1 MTAVVSVEELTKR
14 FGTGATETVA
24 VDDVSFSVEHGAIVG
39 LLGPNGAGKTTLIKS
54 ILGLITPTTGSVA
67 VCGADVRTEPRT
79 VHRHTS
85 AMLEGARNVYW
96 RLTVRDNLRFFT
108 ALQGRRPTAFRGRH
122 DELLDR
128 FDLTA
133 EADTIVRKLSRGMK
147 QKVSLVCTLA
157 QGTEL
162 VVLDEPTLG
171 LDLTSTVNLRR
182 ELRQLVRQESMTV
195 LLSSHD
201 MEVIEAI
208 CDRVIIMRD
217 GTVVAD
223 DTVAELLSGVDAR
236 PWELRVRPSL
246 SSTDLRAL
254 RTAFDIE
261 TAAAVGGHTRFTVR
275 LTSERFYELVEF
287 LQAREY
293 LIVEA
298 DTGMPDLAEVFLD
311 VTERETTSEP
321 PSPRSGQR

>member
-1 MTAVVSVEELTKR
+1 MTTAVSVDELTKQ
-14 FGTGATETVA
+14 FSAGSAETVA
-24 VDDVSFSVEHGAIVG
+24 VDDVSFSVNHGAIVG

-54 ILGLITPTTGSVA
+54 ILGLVTPTTGSVT
-67 VCGADVRTEPRT
+67 VCGADIQTEPR
-79 VHRHTS
+79 VVYRHTS

-108 ALQGRRPTAFRGRH
+108 ALQGRRPTALRGRY
-122 DELLDR
+122 DELLDQ
-128 FDLTA
+128 FDLA
-133 EADTIVRKLSRGMK
+133 ANADTIVRELSRGMK
-147 QKVSLVCTLA
+147 QKVSLICTLA

-171 LDLTSTVNLRR
+171 LDLTSTVNLCR
-182 ELRQLVRQESMTV
+182 ELRRLVQKESMTV

-223 DTVAELLSGVDAR
+223 DTVEELLSGVDSR
-236 PWELRVRPSL
+236 MWELRVRPSL
-246 SSTDLRAL
+246 SSTNLTAL
-254 RTAFDIE
+254 RTEFDLE
-261 TAAAVGGHTRFTVR
+261 TVAEVGDHSRFSVR

-287 LQAREY
+287 LRARDH

-298 DTGMPDLAEVFLD
+298 DTGGPDLAEVFLD
-311 VTERETTSEP
+311 VTERGTTSGP
-321 PSPRSGQR
+321 PEPRSGLQ